1 MVYSTND
8 KPPKL
13 VLIKG
18 VRNAK
23 PFLKIEKNLYVYD
36 SDGKYIS
43 LYPDDDFAIVGV
55 QCYIQN
61 DEQRDQIMQMSI
73 DDQVTLRGKCT
84 SVGEVLGYSLDID
97 SIN

>member
-1 MVYSTND
+1 MKDKGEFYIVHRPERLVDIFNLMRKYKIEPNILKMVYSTND

-36 SDGKYIS
+36 SDGKY
-43 LYPDDDFAIVGV
+43 
-55 QCYIQN
+55 
-61 DEQRDQIMQMSI
+61 
-73 DDQVTLRGKCT
+73 TK
-84 SVGEVLGYSLDID
+84 DIEN
-97 SIN
+97 IYNN